1 MARKTTLG
9 AQIACRGLDLTKIID
24 KRIDVGYKDELVRV
38 AYSGSEAQYY
48 VLERQ
53 EGFWRPLHT
62 GTLEGILSDIKSHFS
77 DPMKAWYLDLYELV
91 GQAAKIE
98 GKKAA

>member
-9 AQIACRGLDLTKIID
+9 HQVACNKLDLTKIID
-24 KRIDVGYKDELVRV
+24 KRIDVGYRDELVRV
-38 AYSGSEAQYY
+38 AYSESEAQYY

-53 EGFWRPLHT
+53 EGFWRPLYT
-62 GTLEGILSDIKSHFS
+62 GTLDGILSYIRSCFS

-91 GQAAKIE
+91 AQAAKIE